1 MDPWGYMV
9 IHFIIV
15 NIHVGISPFLY
26 SQWMDYPSNSPCFTA
41 PLSARVRRI
50 SPPCATMS
58 RSSGQRRG
66 SRRGGKAPF
75 FPWKMGISPWNMGIS
90 PWKMGISPWKM
101 GISPWNIGDF
111 TMKNGDFTVEHRG
124 VHHEKHG
131 DLTINTW
138 ISWEAWEACFTMTQ
152 WYPRDVVA
160 VTDWHIDVSLSLTFT
175 HEKIRTVWWMIYG
188 CMDIPAVEFLELID
202 VAMLWLARNW
212 ALTSKAWGFK
222 QPVLGYGRID
232 CSWSVLFAINAIAT
246 VELHF
251 FTRESTDSLIYQ
263 WIYFRSSPFSDT
275 RTEHLI
281 AL

>member
-90 PWKMGISPWKM
+90 PWKMGISPW
-101 GISPWNIGDF
+101 NIGDF
-111 TMKNGDFTVEHRG
+111 TVE
-124 VHHEKHG
+124 HG

-138 ISWEAWEACFTMTQ
+138 ISWEANGLFHH
-152 WYPRDVVA
+152 DA
-160 VTDWHIDVSLSLTFT
+160 VIPSGCSSRHRLAMLTWTGNVISLTFT
-175 HEKIRTVWWMIYG
+175 HEKIRTVWWMMYG

-202 VAMLWLARNW
+202 VAVLWLARNW